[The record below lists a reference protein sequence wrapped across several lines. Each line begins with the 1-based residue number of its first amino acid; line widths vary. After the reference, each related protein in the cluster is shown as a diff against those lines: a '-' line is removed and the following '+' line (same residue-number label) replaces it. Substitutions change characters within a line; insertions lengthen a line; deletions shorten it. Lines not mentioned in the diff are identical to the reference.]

1 MKMTGKKVISERYG
15 EGSVISQE
23 GKRIRIAFD
32 SVGEKLFAFPR
43 AFMLDLRMKDSRS
56 QKQMDKL
63 VHESAE
69 REEAARAQARAEA
82 AAKLNEAFEQ
92 AREKKQRTPRKTATK
107 TTKTTK
113 ATKTTKT
120 TKAAK
125 TTEDTQPAQKAG

>member
-23 GKRIRIAFD
+23 GKRIRIAFND
-32 SVGEKLFAFPR
+32 VGEKLFAFPR

-82 AAKLNEAFEQ
+82 AAKLREAFEQ
-92 AREKKQRTPRKTATK
+92 VREKKQRTPRKTATK
-107 TTKTTK
+107 TTK
-113 ATKTTKT
+113 AAKTTKT
-120 TKAAK
+120 TKTAK
-125 TTEDTQPAQKAG
+125 TTKDTQPAQKAG